1 MNCIRTFTP
10 ANSSTICALQFIG
23 CDWAQILLLCP
34 KTDMHCALLLV
45 VLGGSALTIVAI
57 GGSKPATRFG
67 VLAEGISVFIRR
79 TLFASR
85 SMFPSDNCLL
95 GRNSHLMN
103 HWGFDSEGLWLW
115 GNHFGWRS
123 PWWREACHALFS
135 GVSWH
140 LSYTWG
146 KLEQTLVIVP
156 V

>member
-1 MNCIRTFTP
+1 
-10 ANSSTICALQFIG
+10 
-23 CDWAQILLLCP
+23 
-34 KTDMHCALLLV
+34 MHCALLLV

-103 HWGFDSEGLWLW
+103 H
-115 GNHFGWRS
+115 
-123 PWWREACHALFS
+123 
-135 GVSWH
+135 
-140 LSYTWG
+140 
-146 KLEQTLVIVP
+146 
-156 V
+156 